1 MPDVVNPAT
10 RSWMMSQ
17 IRGSDTRP
25 EMLIRSGLHRLGF
38 RFRLHDRRLPGK
50 PDLVLRRYRAAIFV
64 NGCFWHGHNCHLFR
78 LPSTRREFW
87 EQKIARNRER
97 DVEVRSALLD
107 QTWRYLDIWECA
119 LKGRKRLALSEVLEL
134 AASWLESNTDRAE
147 IRG

>member
-1 MPDVVNPAT
+1 M
-10 RSWMMSQ
+10 
-17 IRGSDTRP
+17 
-25 EMLIRSGLHRLGF
+25 
-38 RFRLHDRRLPGK
+38 
-50 PDLVLRRYRAAIFV
+50 

-119 LKGRKRLALSEVLEL
+119 LEGRKRLALSEVLEL